1 MNLSEVEALVKSNA
15 NAILFIIPKGP
26 YTQIFEKLVNEIQIY
41 LSQQKI
47 FLPVY
52 FTYETDELKQVYLDL
67 KKEYEYNLKHGKQT
81 QNTDGKKSILDY
93 LNIKESYLHFSLSI
107 KEPKLKKSL
116 NLENIYGFLEVPSQT
131 GSPNPIIA
139 IVAHYDSLG
148 VISDLPQGINSNGSG
163 IIALLELIRI
173 ISKFYENYETVIKY
187 DILFVLT
194 SAGNENFKGTETFI
208 NNLEPS
214 VSENLQYVL
223 CLDSIGSLNE
233 KNNLFLH
240 LSRYPRE
247 YEVTPNK
254 LYNIFNTTA
263 KNMDINLNYIK
274 KKVFLSEDY
283 VPWEHE
289 QFSKRKIISATLSTL
304 NAPPEN
310 IFTRNLFTD
319 VDMDLN
325 IVSKNI
331 KFIVES
337 LLEFLFDYDNTKFT
351 IFKDDNTLID
361 SKNLETM
368 YNYLKKTSRF
378 PLSIEKGSKFNNDM
392 FTYFNMYLQRVKRE
406 SFELNE
412 IQFYENNS
420 GDIKIYT
427 VKSKIIDLY
436 LLLGI
441 LIYLLFIYIYIK
453 GIKGTISD
461 IKNAFSE

>member
-1 MNLSEVEALVKSNA
+1 
-15 NAILFIIPKGP
+15 
-26 YTQIFEKLVNEIQIY
+26 
-41 LSQQKI
+41 
-47 FLPVY
+47 
-52 FTYETDELKQVYLDL
+52 
-67 KKEYEYNLKHGKQT
+67 
-81 QNTDGKKSILDY
+81 
-93 LNIKESYLHFSLSI
+93 
-107 KEPKLKKSL
+107 
-116 NLENIYGFLEVPSQT
+116 
-131 GSPNPIIA
+131 
-139 IVAHYDSLG
+139 
-148 VISDLPQGINSNGSG
+148 
-163 IIALLELIRI
+163 
-173 ISKFYENYETVIKY
+173 
-187 DILFVLT
+187 
-194 SAGNENFKGTETFI
+194 
-208 NNLEPS
+208 
-214 VSENLQYVL
+214 
-223 CLDSIGSLNE
+223 LDSIGSLNE

-351 IFKDDNTLID
+351 IFKDDKTLID

-378 PLSIEKGSKFNNDM
+378 PLSIERGSKFNNDM
-392 FTYFNMYLQRVKRE
+392 FTYFNLYLQRVKRE